1 MAVSKR
7 KTSKSRN
14 GMKQSG
20 KGLRKKENL
29 IFDDRGNAIGISHH
43 EFFLGKKRKR
53 EEQDK
58 EVSSEE

>member
-14 GMKQSG
+14 GMRQSG

-29 IFDDRGNAIGISHH
+29 IFDDKKKLIGISHH
-43 EFFLGKKRKR
+43 KLFLEKEKNRKTHPA
-53 EEQDK
+53 EEQ
-58 EVSSEE
+58 